1 MIAANMNTSR
11 SLLVALIAAASLISV
26 GSFSPTKAAT
36 FENKEVDTNNF
47 VVLSTPVNGNNQH
60 QLLILEQISNK
71 RPCWA
76 EGPNPG
82 NVDPLLLKFDFTGI
96 CSRSTDSNGYSIRMG
111 GQDLGL
117 DYLLRIVPRDGKL
130 VLVGSNRV
138 SRQVPDIEVGS
149 TGSVSDGF
157 DKITL
162 NPGWRLTRRT
172 YQGKALGHIYITS
185 DSATPAVTPDSATP
199 SPLPITPTPSPSP
212 DSATPSPLPI
222 TPTPSPLPITP
233 TPLPITPMPT
243 PIPGSPQSLP
253 PTPQRELI
261 FTKPQAGSMAPK
273 VKTPTTSSQSL
284 KPPGSASSLPGF
296 VVPTIPQFGTQS
308 LSSPPTSERQIP
320 VFVVPT
326 N

>member
-1 MIAANMNTSR
+1 
-11 SLLVALIAAASLISV
+11 
-26 GSFSPTKAAT
+26 
-36 FENKEVDTNNF
+36 
-47 VVLSTPVNGNNQH
+47 
-60 QLLILEQISNK
+60 
-71 RPCWA
+71 
-76 EGPNPG
+76 
-82 NVDPLLLKFDFTGI
+82 DFTGI

-149 TGSVSDGF
+149 TSDSSDGF

-172 YQGKALGHIYITS
+172 YQGKPLGHIYITS
-185 DSATPAVTPDSATP
+185 DSATPPVTPATP
-199 SPLPITPTPSPSP
+199 APSPTPETPTLTPTP
-212 DSATPSPLPI
+212 TPE
-222 TPTPSPLPITP
+222 TPTPTP
-233 TPLPITPMPT
+233 TPN
-243 PIPGSPQSLP
+243 SSQSLP
-253 PTPQRELI
+253 ATPQRELI
-261 FTKPQAGSMAPK
+261 FTKPQTGSMAPNIK
-273 VKTPTTSSQSL
+273 SPTNSQSL
-284 KPPGSASSLPGF
+284 TPSGAATSLPGF
-296 VVPTIPQFGTQS
+296 VVPTAPQSGTPT

>member
-1 MIAANMNTSR
+1 MIASNMNTSR
-11 SLLVALIAAASLISV
+11 PLKVALIAAASLVSLS
-26 GSFSPTKAAT
+26 SFSPTRAAT
-36 FENKEVDTNNF
+36 FDTQEVNTDNF

-60 QLLILEQISNK
+60 QLLILEQISKK

-76 EGPNPG
+76 EGATPG
-82 NVDPLLLKFDFTGI
+82 TVDPLLLKFDFTGI

-111 GQDLGL
+111 SQDLGL

-130 VLVGSNRV
+130 ILVGSNRV

-149 TGSVSDGF
+149 TSGVSDGF

-172 YQGKALGHIYITS
+172 YQGRSLGHIYITS
-185 DSATPAVTPDSATP
+185 DSATPPVTPATP
-199 SPLPITPTPSPSP
+199 APTPTPE
-212 DSATPSPLPI
+212 TP
-222 TPTPSPLPITP
+222 TPTPSPLPTTP
-233 TPLPITPMPT
+233 TPTPT
-243 PIPGSPQSLP
+243 PGNPQSLP

-261 FTKPQAGSMAPK
+261 FTKPQTGSMAPQIE
-273 VKTPTTSSQSL
+273 TPTSSQSL
-284 KPPGSASSLPGF
+284 TPPGNGSSLPGF
-296 VVPTIPQFGTQS
+296 VVPTSPQTGTPT

-320 VFVVPT
+320 VFIVPT

>member
-1 MIAANMNTSR
+1 MNISQP
-11 SLLVALIAAASLISV
+11 LKVALIAAASLISL
-26 GSFSPTKAAT
+26 GSFSPTKAADFDT
-36 FENKEVDTNNF
+36 QEVDTNNF

-60 QLLILEQISNK
+60 QLLILEQLSSK

-76 EGPNPG
+76 EGETPG
-82 NVDPLLLKFDFTGI
+82 TVDPLLLKFDFTGI

-149 TGSVSDGF
+149 TSSSSDGF

-172 YQGKALGHIYITS
+172 YQGKMLGHIYITS
-185 DSATPAVTPDSATP
+185 DSATPPVTPETPMLSPTPETPMP
-199 SPLPITPTPSPSP
+199 SPTPETPTPSP
-212 DSATPSPLPI
+212 T
-222 TPTPSPLPITP
+222 
-233 TPLPITPMPT
+233 
-243 PIPGSPQSLP
+243 PGSSQSLP
-253 PTPQRELI
+253 TNPQRELI
-261 FTKPQAGSMAPK
+261 FTKPQTGSMAPK
-273 VKTPTTSSQSL
+273 VKSPTSPQSL
-284 KPPGSASSLPGF
+284 TPPGATNSLPSF
-296 VVPTIPQFGTQS
+296 VVPTIPKSSTPT
-308 LSSPPTSERQIP
+308 LSFPSVSERQIP

-326 N
+326 K

>member
-1 MIAANMNTSR
+1 MLNFFTWELISQNQRLLKLLSTSMITLNMKTYQP
-11 SLLVALIAAASLISV
+11 LKVALIAAASLISL
-26 GSFSPTKAAT
+26 GSFSPAKAADFDT
-36 FENKEVDTNNF
+36 QEVDTNNF

-60 QLLILEQISNK
+60 QLLILEQLSSK

-76 EGPNPG
+76 EGETPG
-82 NVDPLLLKFDFTGI
+82 TVDPLLLKFDFTGI

-149 TGSVSDGF
+149 TSVSSDGF

-172 YQGKALGHIYITS
+172 YQGKPLGHIYITS
-185 DSATPAVTPDSATP
+185 DSATPPVTPE
-199 SPLPITPTPSPSP
+199 TPTPSP
-212 DSATPSPLPI
+212 TPE
-222 TPTPSPLPITP
+222 TPTPSPT
-233 TPLPITPMPT
+233 
-243 PIPGSPQSLP
+243 PGSSQSLP
-253 PTPQRELI
+253 TNPQRELI
-261 FTKPQAGSMAPK
+261 FTKPQTGSMAPK
-273 VKTPTTSSQSL
+273 INTPTSPQSL
-284 KPPGSASSLPGF
+284 TPPGATNSLPSF
-296 VVPTIPQFGTQS
+296 VVPTIPKSSTPT
-308 LSSPPTSERQIP
+308 LSSPPISERQIP

-326 N
+326 K

>member
-1 MIAANMNTSR
+1 MITSNMNTSR
-11 SLLVALIAAASLISV
+11 SLQVALIAAASLVSF
-26 GSFSPTKAAT
+26 GSFNPTRAAT
-36 FENKEVDTNNF
+36 FDTQEVNTSNF

-60 QLLILEQISNK
+60 QLLILEQTSNK

-76 EGPNPG
+76 EGTNPG
-82 NVDPLLLKFDFTGI
+82 TVDPLLLKFDFTGI

-111 GQDLGL
+111 TQDLGL

-138 SRQVPDIEVGS
+138 SRQIPDIEVGS
-149 TGSVSDGF
+149 TSSISDGF

-172 YQGKALGHIYITS
+172 YQGRSLGHIYITS
-185 DSATPAVTPDSATP
+185 DTATPPTTPDSSA
-199 SPLPITPTPSPSP
+199 PLPTTPLPTTPT
-212 DSATPSPLPI
+212 TPLPTI
-222 TPTPSPLPITP
+222 PTIPLPSTP
-233 TPLPITPMPT
+233 TPLPSTPL
-243 PIPGSPQSLP
+243 PGNPQSLP

-273 VKTPTTSSQSL
+273 VKTPATSSQSL
-284 KPPGSASSLPGF
+284 TPPGTASSLPGF
-296 VVPTIPQFGTQS
+296 VVPTIPQIGTPT

-320 VFVVPT
+320 VFIVPT

>member
-1 MIAANMNTSR
+1 MTALNMKTYQP
-11 SLLVALIAAASLISV
+11 LKVALIAAVSLISV
-26 GSFSPTKAAT
+26 GSFSPTKAAEFDT
-36 FENKEVDTNNF
+36 KEVDTNNF
-47 VVLSTPVNGNNQH
+47 VVLSTPMNGNNQH

-76 EGPNPG
+76 EGTTPG
-82 NVDPLLLKFDFTGI
+82 TVDPLLLKFDFTGI

-149 TGSVSDGF
+149 TSDSSDGF

-172 YQGKALGHIYITS
+172 YQGKPLGHIYITS
-185 DSATPAVTPDSATP
+185 DSATPPVTPETPTP
-199 SPLPITPTPSPSP
+199 SQTPETPTPSPTP
-212 DSATPSPLPI
+212 ETPAPSPTPE
-222 TPTPSPLPITP
+222 TPTPSPTP
-233 TPLPITPMPT
+233 N
-243 PIPGSPQSLP
+243 SSQSLP
-253 PTPQRELI
+253 ATPQRELI
-261 FTKPQAGSMAPK
+261 FTKPQTGSMAPN
-273 VKTPTTSSQSL
+273 VKSPTSPQSL
-284 KPPGSASSLPGF
+284 TPSGAATSLPGF
-296 VVPTIPQFGTQS
+296 VVPTAPQSGTPT
-308 LSSPPTSERQIP
+308 LSSPPASERQIP

>member
-1 MIAANMNTSR
+1 MIASNMKTYQP
-11 SLLVALIAAASLISV
+11 LKVAIIAAASLISIS
-26 GSFSPTKAAT
+26 SFSPTKAAD
-36 FENKEVDTNNF
+36 FDNQEVDSSKF

-60 QLLILEQISNK
+60 QLLILEQVSNK

-76 EGPNPG
+76 EGETPG
-82 NVDPLLLKFDFTGI
+82 TVDPLLLKFDFTGI

-130 VLVGSNRV
+130 VLVASNRV

-149 TGSVSDGF
+149 TSSVSDGF

-172 YQGKALGHIYITS
+172 YQSRSLGHIYITS
-185 DSATPAVTPDSATP
+185 DSATPPVTPEIPAP
-199 SPLPITPTPSPSP
+199 SPTPAETPAPSP
-212 DSATPSPLPI
+212 T
-222 TPTPSPLPITP
+222 
-233 TPLPITPMPT
+233 
-243 PIPGSPQSLP
+243 PGSPQSSP
-253 PTPQRELI
+253 ATPQRELI
-261 FTKPQAGSMAPK
+261 FTKPQTGSMAPK
-273 VKTPTTSSQSL
+273 VKSPTNSQSIT
-284 KPPGSASSLPGF
+284 LPGF
-296 VVPTIPQFGTQS
+296 VVPTIPKTSTPS

>member
-1 MIAANMNTSR
+1 MIASNMNTSR
-11 SLLVALIAAASLISV
+11 SLIVTLIAATSLISV

-47 VVLSTPVNGNNQH
+47 AVLSTPVNGNNQH

-76 EGPNPG
+76 EGTTPG
-82 NVDPLLLKFDFTGI
+82 TVDPLLLKFDFTGI

-130 VLVGSNRV
+130 ILVGSNRV

-149 TGSVSDGF
+149 TSSVSDGF

-172 YQGKALGHIYITS
+172 YQGRALGHIYITS
-185 DSATPAVTPDSATP
+185 DSATPPVTPDAATP
-199 SPLPITPTPSPSP
+199 SPLPTTPLPLP
-212 DSATPSPLPI
+212 ATPSPLPT
-222 TPTPSPLPITP
+222 TPTP
-233 TPLPITPMPT
+233 TPL
-243 PIPGSPQSLP
+243 PGSPQSLP

-261 FTKPQAGSMAPK
+261 FTKPQTGSMAPK
-273 VKTPTTSSQSL
+273 VTTPTTSSQGL

>member
-1 MIAANMNTSR
+1 MNTSR
-11 SLLVALIAAASLISV
+11 PLQVALIAAASLVSLS
-26 GSFSPTKAAT
+26 SFSPTRAANFDT
-36 FENKEVDTNNF
+36 QEVNTNNF

-60 QLLILEQISNK
+60 QLLILEQISTK

-76 EGPNPG
+76 EGANPG
-82 NVDPLLLKFDFTGI
+82 TVEPLLLKFDFTGI
-96 CSRSTDSNGYSIRMG
+96 CSRSIDSNGYSMRMG
-111 GQDLGL
+111 TQDLGL

-149 TGSVSDGF
+149 TSGISDGF

-172 YQGKALGHIYITS
+172 YQGKSLGHIYITS
-185 DSATPAVTPDSATP
+185 DSATPPVTPETPAP
-199 SPLPITPTPSPSP
+199 SPAPLPETPTPSPSP
-212 DSATPSPLPI
+212 S
-222 TPTPSPLPITP
+222 
-233 TPLPITPMPT
+233 
-243 PIPGSPQSLP
+243 SPQSLP

-261 FTKPQAGSMAPK
+261 FTKPQTGSMAPK
-273 VKTPTTSSQSL
+273 VTTPTSSQSL
-284 KPPGSASSLPGF
+284 TPAVTPSTLPSL
-296 VVPTIPQFGTQS
+296 VVPTLPQIGTPT
-308 LSSPPTSERQIP
+308 LSTPPTSERQIP

>member
-1 MIAANMNTSR
+1 MIASNMNTVR
-11 SLLVALIAAASLISV
+11 SLQVALIAAASLVSL
-26 GSFSPTKAAT
+26 GSFNPTKAADFDT
-36 FENKEVDTNNF
+36 KEVNTENF

-60 QLLILEQISNK
+60 QLLILEQLSNK

-76 EGPNPG
+76 EGSTPG
-82 NVDPLLLKFDFTGI
+82 TVDPLLLKFDFTGI
-96 CSRSTDSNGYSIRMG
+96 CSRSVDSNGYSIRMG
-111 GQDLGL
+111 TQDLGL

-130 VLVGSNRV
+130 ILVGSNRV

-149 TGSVSDGF
+149 TSGVSDGF

-172 YQGKALGHIYITS
+172 YLGKSLGHIYITS
-185 DSATPAVTPDSATP
+185 DTATPPTTPDTTAP
-199 SPLPITPTPSPSP
+199 SPLP
-212 DSATPSPLPI
+212 A
-222 TPTPSPLPITP
+222 TPTPSPLPTTPDGAAP
-233 TPLPITPMPT
+233 TPSPL
-243 PIPGSPQSLP
+243 PGSPQSLP

-273 VKTPTTSSQSL
+273 VNTSTTSQSL
-284 KPPGSASSLPGF
+284 TPPSF
-296 VVPTIPQFGTQS
+296 VVPTIPQSGTQR

-320 VFVVPT
+320 VFIVPT